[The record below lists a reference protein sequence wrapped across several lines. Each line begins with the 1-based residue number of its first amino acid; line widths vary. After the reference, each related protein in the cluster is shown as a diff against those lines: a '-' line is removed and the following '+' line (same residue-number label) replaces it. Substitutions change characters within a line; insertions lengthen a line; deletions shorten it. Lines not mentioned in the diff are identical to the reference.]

1 MQQTLLVIRDV
12 RIFDGIQI
20 IPQNTVVVEN
30 GFITAVG
37 EDIPPP
43 EGAQV
48 IDGSG
53 QTLLPGLIDAHTHV
67 WNAQSLKQALMFG
80 VTTEFDM
87 FMSHRTM
94 RSLKKR
100 LAKNRGWDM
109 ADLRSAG
116 TLATAP
122 GGHGTEYGL
131 RVPTLQT
138 VAEAQAFVDDRI
150 REGSDYIKIIYDDGR
165 ATGSKQPTISK
176 EVMAALVTAAHR
188 RGKLAIV
195 HTVSL
200 QEARDAIEAGA
211 DGLAHVFADEMP
223 DPEFGRFV
231 AAHHAFVIPTLT
243 VIESICEL
251 PTGAPLVKD
260 DRLAPYLPLSAISA
274 LQRGFSFD
282 REYPHHY
289 AAAQEAIG
297 QLKAA
302 GVPLLAGTDA
312 SNPGTAHGASMHRE
326 LELLVQAGMTPTEAL
341 AAATSVNAA
350 LFGLQDRGRIAP
362 GQRADLLLVRGDP
375 TSDIQATRAIAGV
388 WKCGVPL
395 ERQAYRA
402 SLEKRRL
409 KLRQRAAPAGSQAG
423 LISDFEEGKPVA
435 RFGSRWSASTD
446 KWARGHSK
454 ASCKVVPEGANGEKS
469 SLFITGEVSPAIAYA
484 WAGTAFYQKCGKR
497 ATAFK
502 QVGALPPARRRYYPV
517 DIHFLMH

>member
-1 MQQTLLVIRDV
+1 M
-12 RIFDGIQI
+12 
-20 IPQNTVVVEN
+20 
-30 GFITAVG
+30 
-37 EDIPPP
+37 
-43 EGAQV
+43 

-100 LAKNRGWDM
+100 LAKNWGWDM

-138 VAEAQAFVDDRI
+138 VAEAQAFVDERI
-150 REGSDYIKIIYDDGR
+150 REGSDYIKIVYDDGR
-165 ATGSKQPTISK
+165 ATGSKLPTISK

-200 QEARDAIEAGA
+200 QEARDAIEVGA

-231 AAHHAFVIPTLT
+231 TAHHAFVIPTLT

-326 LELLVQAGMTPTEAL
+326 LELLAQAGMTPTEAL

-350 LFGLQDRGRIAP
+350 LFGLQIA
-362 GQRADLLLVRGDP
+362 DH
-375 TSDIQATRAIAGV
+375 S
-388 WKCGVPL
+388 
-395 ERQAYRA
+395 
-402 SLEKRRL
+402 
-409 KLRQRAAPAGSQAG
+409 
-423 LISDFEEGKPVA
+423 PVN
-435 RFGSRWSASTD
+435 R
-446 KWARGHSK
+446 
-454 ASCKVVPEGANGEKS
+454 
-469 SLFITGEVSPAIAYA
+469 
-484 WAGTAFYQKCGKR
+484 
-497 ATAFK
+497 
-502 QVGALPPARRRYYPV
+502 
-517 DIHFLMH
+517 